1 MVKDVHTYPGADI
14 MSDHCLLLAKM
25 TLKLKILKKSKPQER
40 FDINLLKQNDYK
52 EQFSVEVMNR
62 FNILINDTP
71 VQQGTSEERINS
83 QWSCF
88 KRSVQDAEMKV
99 LPRKKIKKEKSW
111 MTDEILE
118 LMERRWQ
125 KQNTWEY
132 DSVDKQIKWKCKAEK
147 EKWYNDQCKE
157 IEDFE
162 RQHRMRE
169 LHEQVKK
176 LMNKKR
182 GIKTNSGAIK
192 DKNGILLFDK
202 QEVANRWEE
211 YIKELYD
218 DKARPAQKEPYET
231 NGPDLMKEEINHAI
245 NSIKSGKVG
254 GKDRI
259 LIEHLK
265 ALDDEALGIV
275 HNLCQDIHATGH
287 IPDDLRHSL
296 FIKLPK
302 KAKAMDC
309 SQHHTISL
317 MSHLMKVIL
326 KVILT
331 RNERVLDSEIGETQ
345 AGFRSGLGTRE
356 GIFNLRAIFD
366 TYLDVRKD
374 VFICFIDYEKAFDH
388 VYHHNLMNELNKY
401 TIDGKDL
408 NIMQNLYWNQTASIQ
423 LEDEESNQFSI
434 K

>member
-1 MVKDVHTYPGADI
+1 M
-14 MSDHCLLLAKM
+14 
-25 TLKLKILKKSKPQER
+25 
-40 FDINLLKQNDYK
+40 
-52 EQFSVEVMNR
+52 
-62 FNILINDTP
+62 
-71 VQQGTSEERINS
+71 
-83 QWSCF
+83 
-88 KRSVQDAEMKV
+88 
-99 LPRKKIKKEKSW
+99 
-111 MTDEILE
+111 
-118 LMERRWQ
+118 
-125 KQNTWEY
+125 
-132 DSVDKQIKWKCKAEK
+132 DKQIKQKCKEEK

-176 LMNKKR
+176 LTNKKR
-182 GIKTNSGAIK
+182 GIKTNSRAIK

-218 DKARPAQKEPYET
+218 DKARPAQKELYET
-231 NGPDLMKEEINHAI
+231 KGPDLMKEEINHAI
-245 NSIKSGKVG
+245 NSIKSGKAG

-309 SQHHTISL
+309 SQHHMISL

-366 TYLDVRKD
+366 AYLDVRKD

-434 K
+434 KRGVRQGCILSPKLFNIYTEDIFNNSNLLGIKIAGKNITNLRYADDTALMAESEEALQRIVDEVKMKSLEKGLKMNTKKTKTMVISRNTSAPQVSIKVDGETLEQVQSFKYLGQTITTDGKTDTKIGQ